1 MKGCV
6 SNIASP
12 AGESAPKRSLF
23 WRLLA
28 GPPELTGAAATR
40 VLILLNIVV
49 YVGEIAFSRSARA
62 VLSVPGRTILS
73 FGGNYAPFVF
83 GEGRA
88 ETLLS
93 SCFLHWSLMHLAFN
107 MYALRQVG
115 PFVERTVGLARFLPM
130 YLVSGVAGS
139 VASASWGWL
148 REPDRLSAGASGAIC
163 GVIGTAAVLGVRV
176 QGWGG
181 PLVRA
186 MLFWLGITIVLGFF
200 LHADN
205 SAHIGGALVGAVF
218 AGVWKRG
225 VVYTRIRQRIVVAV
239 SALAMLAGGVTVAV
253 RYAVDPYAALDLD
266 DRLAL
271 GERFVALGDCPLAIE
286 TTERA
291 LRIGRWSPNTRV
303 LEAKVIARC
312 R

>member
-6 SNIASP
+6 DQAASQ
-12 AGESAPKRSLF
+12 K
-23 WRLLA
+23 LA
-28 GPPELTGAAATR
+28 GAAATR
-40 VLILLNIVV
+40 ALIVVNILV
-49 YVGEIAFSRSARA
+49 YVGEVAFSRTARA
-62 VLSVPGRTILS
+62 VLSIPGETILT

-83 GEGRA
+83 GEARL
-88 ETLLS
+88 ETLLT
-93 SCFLHWSLMHLAFN
+93 SCFLHWSVLHLAFN

-139 VASASWGWL
+139 IASAAWGWV

-176 QGWGG
+176 QGWRG
-181 PLVRA
+181 PIVRA
-186 MLFWLGITIVLGFF
+186 MLFWLGITVALGFF

-205 SAHIGGALVGAVF
+205 SAHIGGAATGAAF
-218 AGVWKRG
+218 AAVWRRG
-225 VVYTRIRQRIVVAV
+225 VVYTRIRQRFVIALC
-239 SALAMLAGGVTVAV
+239 ALATIASGAAVTV
-253 RYAVDPYAALDLD
+253 RYFVDPFAALDLD
-266 DRLAL
+266 NRLAAGERFLAL
-271 GERFVALGDCPLAIE
+271 GECPLAIE

-291 LRIGRWSPNTRV
+291 LRIGRWSPRARV
-303 LEAKVIARC
+303 LEAQVIARC